1 VSYAFHPA
9 AEIEH
14 LDNVTYYES
23 LQAGLGASY
32 LAQFEAAM
40 DTACANPH
48 RLPVEQAPTVRRI
61 RLKGFPFTIFY
72 REAAGTIQVL
82 AVAHYRRRPQYWFGR
97 FQKNT

>member
-1 VSYAFHPA
+1 MSYAFHPA

-14 LDNVTYYES
+14 LDNITYYES

-40 DTACANPH
+40 DTVCVNPH
-48 RLPVEQAPTVRRI
+48 RLAVEHAPQVRRI
-61 RLKGFPFTIFY
+61 RLKGFPFTILY
-72 REAAGTIQVL
+72 REATGAIQVL

-97 FQKNT
+97 IEKNT